1 NIAPAA
7 LGAWV
12 GTIAG
17 GSSNRRA
24 AAGAASLREVA
35 APAVRFPGRTVRSAG
50 QNVRFPGRRAA
61 TPSGSRGAGGGARV
75 APLGRV
81 TPLHDRPRERLLQL
95 GGDALST
102 GELIALVLG
111 TGTAG
116 RPATEIARALLEQS
130 GDLLALSRADAR
142 ELAAT
147 PGVGLARA
155 CRLVAAFQLGRR
167 VMTPP
172 LTGAVLAGPADV
184 FHHLRGRVRG
194 LEQELFFVIAVDA
207 RNAITCEIEIAR
219 GSLTAVDVHPRE
231 VFRP

>member
-1 NIAPAA
+1 M
-7 LGAWV
+7 
-12 GTIAG
+12 
-17 GSSNRRA
+17 
-24 AAGAASLREVA
+24 
-35 APAVRFPGRTVRSAG
+35 
-50 QNVRFPGRRAA
+50 
-61 TPSGSRGAGGGARV
+61 
-75 APLGRV
+75 

-231 VFRP
+231 VFRPLVRQAAAAAVVAHNHPSGDSTPSEADVALTRRLRQAGALIGIPILDHVVIGSDDYTSIGELLAADAFEEDPEPWELP